1 MRFPLRRHLYHRF
14 IFLLLPGILCL
25 VQMSQARSPDSLSD
39 LSLEELMEIEV
50 TLATRRPQK
59 LARSAAA
66 ITVVTRDELHRAGVR
81 TLPDAL
87 RLVPGVQVAQIDG
100 GKWIVTARGFA
111 GLFAN
116 KLLVLIDGRSI
127 YSPLF
132 SGVFWE
138 SQDVLMDDLDRI
150 EVIRGPGGTLWGANA
165 VNGIIN
171 IVTRHAAESTGSFV
185 EVGGG
190 GERQFVGLRHGV
202 AFDKG
207 HVRAYAKHFDRARSA
222 ASTTAPVR
230 DDWRMTRAGFRAD
243 MKLNRRDE
251 LTVTGNAFGGTTGES
266 LTFVSEP
273 PPAPYGRV
281 YFDAEVAGA
290 DIGARAQRRWH
301 AESTTEVRLFYDIY
315 DRSMEVLDGRVHNAD
330 FQMQHQGLIG
340 GHRLVTGAA
349 YRRTWDDVA
358 GSYAAWFTPQRR
370 TTHLFSGFV
379 HDEIDLVSDR
389 LRLSMGAKLEH
400 NSFTGFEWQPNIRL
414 WYAPKAQHGAW
425 LAVSRPLRTPSRGDD
440 DLNAFLT
447 QLPAD
452 SLFAGAPTTLVLVDN
467 NRRFQT
473 ERMVAFD
480 GGYRAGVG
488 PVFADLSV
496 FYNRYANLLTQEPQL
511 PYSVAG
517 ETPYLVLPLVTQ
529 NKADAQ
535 AVGVEAAMDW
545 RVTGIWQMRAVYS
558 YLALDV
564 ELDEDSRDTITESY
578 EDGSPRHQLSLRSLA
593 DAGVWSLAATGRW
606 VDDLNRLGIDAY
618 LTMDTRVSRRFGN
631 DFELALTGRNLLQNQ
646 HREAI
651 SATIGAAPTAV
662 EREAFVSLTWRQ

>member
-1 MRFPLRRHLYHRF
+1 
-14 IFLLLPGILCL
+14 
-25 VQMSQARSPDSLSD
+25 
-39 LSLEELMEIEV
+39 
-50 TLATRRPQK
+50 
-59 LARSAAA
+59 
-66 ITVVTRDELHRAGVR
+66 
-81 TLPDAL
+81 
-87 RLVPGVQVAQIDG
+87 
-100 GKWIVTARGFA
+100 
-111 GLFAN
+111 
-116 KLLVLIDGRSI
+116 
-127 YSPLF
+127 
-132 SGVFWE
+132 
-138 SQDVLMDDLDRI
+138 
-150 EVIRGPGGTLWGANA
+150 
-165 VNGIIN
+165 
-171 IVTRHAAESTGSFV
+171 
-185 EVGGG
+185 
-190 GERQFVGLRHGV
+190 
-202 AFDKG
+202 
-207 HVRAYAKHFDRARSA
+207 
-222 ASTTAPVR
+222 
-230 DDWRMTRAGFRAD
+230 
-243 MKLNRRDE
+243 
-251 LTVTGNAFGGTTGES
+251 
-266 LTFVSEP
+266 
-273 PPAPYGRV
+273 
-281 YFDAEVAGA
+281 
-290 DIGARAQRRWH
+290 
-301 AESTTEVRLFYDIY
+301 
-315 DRSMEVLDGRVHNAD
+315 
-330 FQMQHQGLIG
+330 
-340 GHRLVTGAA
+340 
-349 YRRTWDDVA
+349 
-358 GSYAAWFTPQRR
+358 
-370 TTHLFSGFV
+370 
-379 HDEIDLVSDR
+379 
-389 LRLSMGAKLEH
+389 
-400 NSFTGFEWQPNIRL
+400 
-414 WYAPKAQHGAW
+414 
-425 LAVSRPLRTPSRGDD
+425 
-440 DLNAFLT
+440 LNAFLT